1 MLTRA
6 SLRAPQPTAKDDN
19 ADHGSWKPVASMN
32 KLREISENDFPRVLK
47 NLLTKI
53 FQIEKAA
60 KRKPSEQNSS
70 LNTLH
75 ALNTSG
81 AILRS
86 NDPLIKKWASI
97 LKAVRTWGYT
107 HECPSVRG
115 ETSDYLLNS
124 TIQKEARIRACHQK
138 QKC

>member
-1 MLTRA
+1 
-6 SLRAPQPTAKDDN
+6 
-19 ADHGSWKPVASMN
+19 MN

-47 NLLTKI
+47 SLLTKI

-60 KRKPSEQNSS
+60 KRKPYEQNSS

-75 ALNTSG
+75 ALNISG

-107 HECPSVRG
+107 H
-115 ETSDYLLNS
+115 
-124 TIQKEARIRACHQK
+124 
-138 QKC
+138 